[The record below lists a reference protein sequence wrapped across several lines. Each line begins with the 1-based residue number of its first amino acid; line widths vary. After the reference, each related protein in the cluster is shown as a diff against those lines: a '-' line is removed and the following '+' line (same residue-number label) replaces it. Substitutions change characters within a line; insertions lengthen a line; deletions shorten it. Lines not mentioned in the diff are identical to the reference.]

1 MTILSVPG
9 TYNVRG
15 IGSAASPWLLRS
27 ATLDAITEAGA
38 SVLARLKVALVLDL
52 RDSGERGVVRH
63 PIPVHHLPIFE
74 ATDAA
79 PHGQSPVSPVS
90 PYGETLEE
98 IYETILYA
106 RAAQLTQAVAVVADT
121 PGTVLVHCA
130 AGKDR
135 TGLVVA
141 LTLLAAGAA
150 PDDVVDDYAR
160 STTEVRLFRRDLA
173 DAALRELPLTEEE
186 YEAALSLH
194 LDSPADA
201 LRHVL
206 TVLDRFGGVEAY
218 LVRGGL
224 TIDQFHA
231 LRERYAASLGTDP
244 DTALD

>member
-1 MTILSVPG
+1 MSILSVPG

-15 IGSAASPWLLRS
+15 IGGASSPWLLRA

-52 RDSGERGVVRH
+52 RDGGERGVVRH
-63 PIPVHHLPIFE
+63 RIPVRHLPIFE
-74 ATDAA
+74 APDAA
-79 PHGQSPVSPVS
+79 LHVPPPVSS
-90 PYGETLEE
+90 YSGETLEE
-98 IYETILYA
+98 IYETILYN
-106 RAAQLTQAVAVVADT
+106 RAVQLTQAVAVIADASG
-121 PGTVLVHCA
+121 PVLVHCA

-141 LTLLAAGAA
+141 LTLLAAGAD
-150 PDDVVDDYAR
+150 PTDVVDDYAR
-160 STTEVRLFRRDLA
+160 STTEVRLFRRELA

-194 LDSPADA
+194 LDSPSDA

-224 TIDQFHA
+224 TVDQFHA
-231 LRERYAASLGTDP
+231 LRERYATSRGADP

>member
-15 IGSAASPWLLRS
+15 IGGSTPWLLRA

-52 RDSGERGVVRH
+52 RDGGERGTVRH
-63 PIPVHHLPIFE
+63 PIPVQHLPIF
-74 ATDAA
+74 AA
-79 PHGQSPVSPVS
+79 PDTAPYPQSLT
-90 PYGETLEE
+90 GTLEE
-98 IYETILYA
+98 IYETLLYT
-106 RAAQLTQAVAVVADT
+106 RAVALTQAVAVIADA
-121 PGTVLVHCA
+121 PGPVLVHCA

-141 LTLLAAGAA
+141 LTLLAAGAPA
-150 PDDVVDDYAR
+150 DDVVADYAL
-160 STTEVRLFRRDLA
+160 STREVRLFRKELA
-173 DAALRELPLTEEE
+173 DTALRDLPLTDQE

-194 LDSPADA
+194 LDSPAAA

-206 TVLDRFGGVEAY
+206 AVLDRFGGAEAY

-224 TIDQFHA
+224 SVDQFHA
-231 LRERYAASLGTDP
+231 LRERYAASLGTEP